1 MTQNLLVDAVTW
13 FILAYF
19 VALNAGYLILN
30 LLSLGSL
37 HRGRQEKLLE
47 ELPQIFSGLDPAI
60 SVLVPAYNEEAGIA
74 ASIRSMLQLS
84 YSDFEI
90 IVINDGSKDST
101 LEVLTREFK
110 LQPFPEA
117 IHARLETQPIRGTY
131 RSTLH
136 GNLRV
141 IDKENGGKAD
151 SLNAGINLAR
161 HPLFCGVD
169 ADSLLERDSLQ
180 RVVRPFLRDWRV
192 VATGGTVRIANGCE
206 VQDGF
211 LTRVRLPR
219 NVWALFQVV
228 EYLRAFL
235 FGRLGWSQLNA
246 MLIISGAFG
255 LFRTSVVV
263 AAGGYRP
270 QTIGEDMELV
280 VRIHRMLREQGQD
293 YRVEFVPEPVCWT
306 EAPEDR
312 KTLRNQRIRWQRGL
326 SESLSTNW
334 GLMFSRNGGPPG
346 WLAFP
351 FMVAFEWLG
360 PVIELG
366 GYAFMVFAYLSGLI
380 SWDAFAVFLFVAI
393 GLGILLSASGLLLEE
408 MAFQLYPRLSD
419 LAVLALMIVVENF
432 GYRQLNSWW
441 RLIGLFRWAAQSESK
456 WGEMKRK
463 GVGGP

>member
-19 VALNAGYLILN
+19 VALNAGYLVLN

-206 VQDGF
+206 VQDGS

-463 GVGGP
+463 GIGGP

>member
-19 VALNAGYLILN
+19 VALNAGYLVLN

-235 FGRLGWSQLNA
+235 FGRL
-246 MLIISGAFG
+246 
-255 LFRTSVVV
+255 
-263 AAGGYRP
+263 
-270 QTIGEDMELV
+270 
-280 VRIHRMLREQGQD
+280 
-293 YRVEFVPEPVCWT
+293 
-306 EAPEDR
+306 
-312 KTLRNQRIRWQRGL
+312 
-326 SESLSTNW
+326 
-334 GLMFSRNGGPPG
+334 
-346 WLAFP
+346 
-351 FMVAFEWLG
+351 
-360 PVIELG
+360 
-366 GYAFMVFAYLSGLI
+366 
-380 SWDAFAVFLFVAI
+380 
-393 GLGILLSASGLLLEE
+393 
-408 MAFQLYPRLSD
+408 
-419 LAVLALMIVVENF
+419 
-432 GYRQLNSWW
+432 
-441 RLIGLFRWAAQSESK
+441 
-456 WGEMKRK
+456 
-463 GVGGP
+463 

>member
-1 MTQNLLVDAVTW
+1 MTQNLLIDVATW

-19 VALNAGYLILN
+19 IALNTGYLILN

-47 ELPQIFSGLDPAI
+47 ELPQIFTGLDPAI

-74 ASIRSMLQLS
+74 ASIRSMLQLA

-206 VQDGF
+206 VQDGY

-219 NVWALFQVV
+219 NLWALFQVV

-334 GLMFSRNGGPPG
+334 GLMFSRNGGAPG

-408 MAFQLYPRLSD
+408 MAFQLYPRMSD
-419 LAVLALMIVVENF
+419 LAVLALVIVVENF

-463 GVGGP
+463 GIGGP